1 MIDNFVYFANMI
13 GVIAFSASGA
23 LKGLKHNLD
32 ILGIIVLSIITAVG
46 GGIIRDII
54 VNRMPSVFLNP
65 QDIYISIIIAILIF
79 VIAKRMDLEKQFIKQ
94 ILVMDAI
101 GLAIF
106 TIIGAKVGISYE
118 LSMVSVAILSTIT
131 GVGGGVIRDLL
142 VGEIPIVLKEDVYAI
157 LCFIGAL
164 LYTYLYRHLDNVWQP
179 YIIVFLFIVVIRF
192 IAIKYKLNLPK

>member
-106 TIIGAKVGISYE
+106 TIIGAKVGNSYE